1 MSAPRPAGALPASP
15 PGATRRA
22 LGRPGARACL
32 LVLGLWIAAAAVG
45 PELATS
51 GRLAAPW
58 IVAAT
63 LLGARESALMVALAL
78 GLTLPGGLLLGVLAG
93 AGGRARDGLL
103 ARSIELG
110 SFWPAVVLVPLLGSS
125 LALPPPLALGL
136 AVAVGEGCRVAR
148 LVRSEVLRARAA
160 PWVAAARALGATRLD
175 LFRHHVLPHAAGPFL
190 VAVAFVTATTIAV
203 DTAVAFLGLV
213 EASPLSWGGALAASL
228 DGGPDALGPLLAAL
242 AITVA
247 CYGIAGALEAELDP
261 RPPLSPPARST

>member
-78 GLTLPGGLLLGVLAG
+78 GLTLPGGL
-93 AGGRARDGLL
+93 
-103 ARSIELG
+103 
-110 SFWPAVVLVPLLGSS
+110 PL
-125 LALPPPLALGL
+125 
-136 AVAVGEGCRVAR
+136 
-148 LVRSEVLRARAA
+148 
-160 PWVAAARALGATRLD
+160 
-175 LFRHHVLPHAAGPFL
+175 
-190 VAVAFVTATTIAV
+190 
-203 DTAVAFLGLV
+203 
-213 EASPLSWGGALAASL
+213 
-228 DGGPDALGPLLAAL
+228 
-242 AITVA
+242 
-247 CYGIAGALEAELDP
+247 
-261 RPPLSPPARST
+261 